1 MAGMGEICP
10 PGERATQ
17 IYLGI
22 PSLSIVCAGFYY
34 RKMGTIE
41 RWGKKLLAPQPIQLL
56 RLKV

>member
-1 MAGMGEICP
+1 MGEICP

-34 RKMGTIE
+34 RKMGPIE